1 MTKAGIYARISEDR
15 DETQA
20 GVGRQLEDCERL
32 AGARGWEVVERYV
45 DNDLSAYLG
54 NKRPE
59 YRRMLDD
66 IGARRLDALVVYHQD
81 RLHRQPRELE
91 EFFDVCDAAGLTRL
105 ASVSGDIDL
114 ATHDGRLKARILGA
128 VARNQSDAASRRLR
142 RKALQIARE
151 GGVAGGGTR
160 PFGFEPDF
168 VTVLEPEAE
177 IVRELAARLL
187 GGETLRT
194 LCRDLNARG
203 VTTPTGGHWNP
214 TPLRRMLRSAR
225 ISGQREHRGEIVA
238 PAQWPAIIRPE
249 QTRRIRVLLDDP
261 ARRATRPA
269 RTYLLRGLL
278 RCAVCSAPLVARP
291 RGDGERR
298 YICPHGPGLPGKG
311 CVYALAEPLEEFV
324 VEAVLW
330 QLDTPELAQA
340 IRGHEQRPDNDWE
353 RQIDGAQTKL
363 DELAG
368 AYAGGAISLR
378 EWLLARG
385 PIQQQLD
392 VARRRSAQN
401 GHVTVLADYMG
412 RAGALRKRWPE
423 LGFDR
428 QRSILHAVLAEVL
441 VRPGRRGYN
450 RFDPR
455 RFELVW
461 RH

>member
-1 MTKAGIYARISEDR
+1 MRAAIYARISEDR

-32 AGARGWEVVERYV
+32 AELRGWEVVERYV
-45 DNDLSAYLG
+45 DNDLSAYRG

-59 YRRMLDD
+59 YRRMLED
-66 IGARRLDALVVYHQD
+66 IRTRRIDAVIVYHQD

-91 EFFDVCDAAGLTRL
+91 EFFDVCDAAGLTQL

-128 VARNQSDAASRRLR
+128 VARNQSDAASRRLQ
-142 RKALQIARE
+142 RKALQLATE

-160 PFGFEPDF
+160 PFGFEADF
-168 VTVLEPEAE
+168 VTVRECEAE
-177 IVRELAARLL
+177 IIRELAERMIA
-187 GGETLRT
+187 GETLRS
-194 LCRDLNARG
+194 LCKDLNDRG
-203 VTTPTGGHWNP
+203 IPTPTARPWSP

-238 PAQWPAIIRPE
+238 RAQWPAIIKPE
-249 QTRRIRVLLDDP
+249 QTHRIRALLDDP
-261 ARRATRPA
+261 ARRAARPA
-269 RTYLLRGLL
+269 RTYLLRGLA
-278 RCAVCSAPLVARP
+278 RCDVCGAPLVARP

-298 YICPHGPGLPGKG
+298 YICARGPGFAGNG

-330 QLDTPELAQA
+330 QLDSPELAEA
-340 IRGHEQRPDNDWE
+340 IRGNGHRPATDWDG
-353 RQIDGAQTKL
+353 QADGAQAKL
-363 DELAG
+363 DELAS

-378 EWLLARG
+378 EWLIARE

-392 VARRRSAQN
+392 VARRRSTQN
-401 GHVTVLADYMG
+401 GQATVLADYLG
-412 RAGALRKRWPE
+412 RSETLRRRWPE

-428 QRSILHAVLAEVL
+428 QRAILGAVLAEVR
-441 VRPGRRGYN
+441 VRPGRRGLN
-450 RFDPR
+450 RFDPT

>member
-1 MTKAGIYARISEDR
+1 MTRVGIYARISEDR

-20 GVGRQLEDCERL
+20 GIGRQIEDCERL
-32 AGARGWEVVERYV
+32 AAHRGWEVVERYV
-45 DNDLSAYLG
+45 DNDLSAYRG

-59 YRRMLDD
+59 YRRILED
-66 IGARRLDALVVYHQD
+66 IGARRIDAVIVYHQD

-91 EFFDVCDAAGLTRL
+91 EFFDVCDGAGLTQL

-128 VARNQSDAASRRLR
+128 VARNQSDAASRRLQ
-142 RKALQIARE
+142 RKALQLAQE

-160 PFGFEPDF
+160 PFGFEIDF
-168 VTVLEPEAE
+168 VTVRESEAE
-177 IVRELAARLL
+177 VIRELAQRLIA
-187 GGETLRT
+187 GETLRT
-194 LCRDLNARG
+194 LCKDLNERG
-203 VTTPTGGHWNP
+203 IATPTGRSWSP

-238 PAQWPAIIRPE
+238 AGRWPAIITPA
-249 QTRRIRVLLDDP
+249 QTRRIRTLLDDP
-261 ARRATRPA
+261 ARRAARPA
-269 RTYLLRGLL
+269 RTYMLRGLL
-278 RCAVCSAPLVARP
+278 RCAVCRAPLVARP

-298 YICPHGPGLPGKG
+298 YVCPHGPGLAGKG
-311 CVYALAEPLEEFV
+311 CVYALAEPLEQFV

-330 QLDTPELAQA
+330 ELDSPELAEA
-340 IRGHEQRPDNDWE
+340 IRGNGHRPTTDWD
-353 RQIDGAQTKL
+353 RQVDGAQTKL
-363 DELAG
+363 DELAS
-368 AYAGGAISLR
+368 AYAGGTISMR
-378 EWLLARG
+378 EWLLARE

-392 VARRRSAQN
+392 VARRQSAQN
-401 GHVTVLADYMG
+401 GHVTILADYLG
-412 RAGALRKRWPE
+412 RSGTLRRRWPE

-428 QRSILHAVLAEVL
+428 QHAILGAVLAEVL
-441 VRPGRRGYN
+441 VGPGRRGFN

>member
-1 MTKAGIYARISEDR
+1 MTRAGIYARISEDR

-20 GVGRQLEDCERL
+20 GVGRQVEDCERL
-32 AGARGWEVVERYV
+32 AGIRGWKVVERYV
-45 DNDLSAYLG
+45 DNDLSAYRG

-59 YRRMLDD
+59 YRRMLED
-66 IGARRLDALVVYHQD
+66 IGARRLDAVIVYHQD

-91 EFFDVCDAAGLTRL
+91 EFFDACDAAGLTQL

-114 ATHDGRLKARILGA
+114 STHDGRLKARILGA
-128 VARNQSDAASRRLR
+128 VARNQSDAASRRLQ
-142 RKALQIARE
+142 RKALQLAQE

-160 PFGFEPDF
+160 PFGFEADF
-168 VTVLEPEAE
+168 ATVREPEAE
-177 IVRELAARLL
+177 IIRELAERLIA
-187 GGETLRT
+187 GETLRT
-194 LCRDLNARG
+194 LCKDLHERG
-203 VTTPTGGHWNP
+203 IRTPTARPWSP

-238 PAQWPAIIRPE
+238 GAQWPAIITPE
-249 QTRRIRVLLDDP
+249 QTRSIRTLVDDP
-261 ARRATRPA
+261 ARRAARPA

-278 RCAVCSAPLVARP
+278 RCAVCEAPLVARP

-330 QLDTPELAQA
+330 QLDSPELAEA
-340 IRGHEQRPDNDWE
+340 IRGNGHRPVTDWD

-378 EWLLARG
+378 EWLVARE
-385 PIQQQLD
+385 PLQQQLD
-392 VARRRSAQN
+392 VARRRSAQD
-401 GHVTVLADYMG
+401 GQVEVLAEYVG
-412 RAGALRKRWPE
+412 RSGTLRKRWPD

-428 QRSILHAVLAEVL
+428 QRAILAAVLAEVL
-441 VRPGRRGYN
+441 VRPGRPGFN
-450 RFDPR
+450 RFDPN

>member
-1 MTKAGIYARISEDR
+1 MA
-15 DETQA
+15 Q
-20 GVGRQLEDCERL
+20 
-32 AGARGWEVVERYV
+32 ARGWDVVERYV
-45 DNDLSAYLG
+45 DNDLSAYRG

-66 IGARRLDALVVYHQD
+66 IGARRLDAVIVYHQD

-91 EFFDVCDAAGLTRL
+91 EFFDVCDAAGLTQL

-128 VARNQSDAASRRLR
+128 VARNQSDAASRRLQ
-142 RKALQIARE
+142 RKALQLAQK

-160 PFGFEPDF
+160 PFGFEADF
-168 VTVLEPEAE
+168 VTVRDSEADVIRE
-177 IVRELAARLL
+177 IAQRLIA
-187 GGETLRT
+187 GDTLRS
-194 LCRDLNARG
+194 LCKDLNERG
-203 VTTPTGGHWNP
+203 ITTPTGRPWSP

-238 PAQWPAIIRPE
+238 GAQWPAIITPE
-249 QTRRIRVLLDDP
+249 QTRRIRAVVDDP
-261 ARRATRPA
+261 ARRVARPA

-278 RCAVCSAPLVARP
+278 RCAVCGTPLVARP

-298 YICPHGPGLPGKG
+298 YICPHGPGLQGKG

-324 VEAVLW
+324 VEAALW
-330 QLDTPELAQA
+330 QLDTPELAEA
-340 IRGHEQRPDNDWE
+340 IQGNNHRPATDWE

-368 AYAGGAISLR
+368 AYAGGAISMR
-378 EWLLARG
+378 EWLLARE

-401 GHVTVLADYMG
+401 GQVTVLAEYVG
-412 RAGALRKRWPE
+412 RSGTLRRRWPE

-428 QRSILHAVLAEVL
+428 QRAILAAVLAEVL
-441 VRPGRRGYN
+441 VRPGRRGFN
-450 RFDPR
+450 RFDPS

-461 RH
+461 RY

>member
-1 MTKAGIYARISEDR
+1 MTRAGIYARISEDR

-20 GVGRQLEDCERL
+20 GVGRQVEDCETL
-32 AGARGWEVVERYV
+32 ARSRRWEVVERYI
-45 DNDLSAYLG
+45 DNDLSAYKG

-59 YRRMLDD
+59 YRRMLED
-66 IGARRLDALVVYHQD
+66 IGARRLDAVVVYHQD

-91 EFFDVCDAAGLTRL
+91 EFFDACDAAGLSQL

-128 VARNQSDAASRRLR
+128 VARNQSDAASRRLQ
-142 RKALQIARE
+142 RKALQVAKE

-160 PFGFEPDF
+160 PFGFEADF
-168 VTVLEPEAE
+168 VTVREPEAE
-177 IVRELAARLL
+177 VIRELAERLIA
-187 GGETLRT
+187 GETLRT
-194 LCRDLNARG
+194 LCKDLNDRN
-203 VTTPTGGHWNP
+203 VSTPTGRAWSP

-225 ISGQREHRGEIVA
+225 IGGQREHRGEIVA
-238 PAQWPAIIRPE
+238 GAQWPAIISPE
-249 QTRRIRVLLDDP
+249 QSRRIRTLLDDP
-261 ARRATRPA
+261 ARRAVRPA

-278 RCAVCSAPLVARP
+278 RCAVCGAPLVARP

-298 YICPHGPGLPGKG
+298 YICAQGPGLPGKG

-330 QLDTPELAQA
+330 ELDSPELANA
-340 IRGHEQRPDNDWE
+340 IRGNGHPPATNWD
-353 RQIDGAQTKL
+353 RQIDGAQSKL

-368 AYAGGAISLR
+368 VYAGGGITMR
-378 EWLLARG
+378 EWLLARE
-385 PIQQQLD
+385 PVQQQLD
-392 VARRRSAQN
+392 LARRRSAQN
-401 GHVTVLADYMG
+401 GHVAVLAEYVG
-412 RAGALRKRWPE
+412 RSGALRRRWPE

-428 QRSILHAVLAEVL
+428 QRAILAAVLAEVR
-441 VRPGRRGYN
+441 VRPGRRGLN
-450 RFDPR
+450 RFDPN